1 MKGLNIVNGKFQKDG
16 QIIPVEIGNKEQMAA
31 LENTEKRHTSF
42 KKGLETGY
50 DTEIN
55 VKYSTSFKC
64 LCGSVIHLNGEDDT
78 EDDPS
83 CLLGIEKCYSC
94 NQSYQV
100 YKDGFK
106 LMVKIL
112 G

>member
-16 QIIPVEIGNKEQMAA
+16 VFVPVEFGNKEQMAA

-42 KKGLETGY
+42 KNGLELNYT
-50 DTEIN
+50 TEVN
-55 VKYSTSFKC
+55 VIYSTVFKC
-64 LCGSVIHLNGEDDT
+64 LCGSSIHLNSEDDT

-106 LMVKIL
+106 LMVRL
-112 G
+112 A